1 MRLASR
7 TIGCSTTTSMTWWKG
22 GLRRQRL
29 ELHCLAHEI
38 THYFSS
44 AVSSSTEEGTRR
56 ERQELPSLERNMTGE
71 KLHHVIMIDKIN
83 RFKNKHLFHLAKLLG
98 VHTKYRKNIKSVV
111 FGQRVAFSALY
122 YSFKRWK
129 FKKLSM
135 KCIVCGTRMH
145 F

>member
-1 MRLASR
+1 MKETPSQNSGTGRE
-7 TIGCSTTTSMTWWKG
+7 WKKS
-22 GLRRQRL
+22 
-29 ELHCLAHEI
+29 I
-38 THYFSS
+38 PI
-44 AVSSSTEEGTRR
+44 VR
-56 ERQELPSLERNMTGE
+56 EREYEAFILGNGREREFPLTPGLNLNILYYKSKKFWCMT
-71 KLHHVIMIDKIN
+71 LCIKIN
-83 RFKNKHLFHLAKLLG
+83 WSKNKHLFHLAKLLG

-111 FGQRVAFSALY
+111 FGQRVAFSSLY